1 MKYRLLVLICPV
13 IFSLCSCKKETPAPS
28 TGTLLLGKWYFT
40 TQASV
45 LYRNDKEI
53 ATFNKTSFTND
64 DFIEYYNDGSGYY
77 SKSTSS
83 GPSLSEF
90 TYTLTGSTITQF
102 TSSQNSGIPETIK
115 SITAAGLSVH
125 VVQLVPD
132 PNDPTVTDTEIDDL
146 SYSK

>member
-1 MKYRLLVLICPV
+1 MKCRFLVLICLV
-13 IFSLCSCKKETPAPS
+13 VFSLYSCKKETPVPT

-53 ATFNKTSFTND
+53 ATFNKTSFTNE
-64 DFIEYYNDGSGYY
+64 DFIEYYNDGSGFY

-90 TYTLTGSTITQF
+90 TYTLSGSTITQY
-102 TSSQNSGIPETIK
+102 TSSENGGMPETIK
-115 SITAAGLSVH
+115 SITSNGLSVH

-146 SYSK
+146 TYTK